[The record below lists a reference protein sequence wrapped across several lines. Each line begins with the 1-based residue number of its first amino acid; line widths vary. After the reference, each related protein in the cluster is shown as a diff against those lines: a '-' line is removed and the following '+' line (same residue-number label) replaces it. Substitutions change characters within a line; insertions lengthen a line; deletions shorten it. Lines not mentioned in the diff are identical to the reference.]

1 MAIPKKTASCKVCT
15 NKSSCF
21 QKLSIPELELV
32 DKNRLEVVYNKGE
45 TIIKQGSF
53 ANSILFL
60 KKGLLK
66 IFIEGKNNKNLIINI
81 VPEGNLI
88 GLPSLFG
95 DPIFHYSAIAYE
107 ESTVCLIDMEMFR
120 KFSLENAKF
129 SAEVIHIINQT
140 TIESYDR
147 FFSISQKNIPGRFAD
162 LILCLSEKIYKKDT
176 FTFPFSRKDFADLAS
191 ISIES
196 LSRVIKEFND
206 DEIIS
211 MHGKEIKI
219 LEPQLLRRISE
230 HG

>member
-1 MAIPKKTASCKVCT
+1 MAIPKKTVSCQICT

-21 QKLSIPELELV
+21 RKLSLPELDLV

-45 TIIKQGSF
+45 TILKQGSF
-53 ANSILFL
+53 ASSILFL

-66 IFIEGKNNKNLIINI
+66 LYIEGKNNKNLIISI

-95 DPIFHYSAIAYE
+95 DPIFHYSAMAYE

-120 KFSLENAKF
+120 KFSMENAKF
-129 SAEVIHIINQT
+129 SAEVIHIINQS
-140 TIESYDR
+140 TICSYDR

-162 LILCLSEKIYKKDT
+162 LILYLSEKIYKTEK
-176 FTFPFSRKDFADLAS
+176 FAFPLSRKDFADLAS

-206 DEIIS
+206 DKIIY
-211 MHGKEIKI
+211 MHGKEIEI
-219 LEPQLLRRISE
+219 LDPQLLRRISE
-230 HG
+230 NG

>member
-1 MAIPKKTASCKVCT
+1 MAIPKKTLSCKVCT

-21 QKLSIPELELV
+21 RKLNITELELV

-53 ANSILFL
+53 ASSILFL

-66 IFIEGKNNKNLIINI
+66 LYIEGKNNKNLIISI

-95 DPIFHYSAIAYE
+95 DPIFHYSAVSYE

-120 KFSLENAKF
+120 KFAMENAKF
-129 SAEVIHIINQT
+129 SAEVINIINQT
-140 TIESYDR
+140 TIQSFDR

-162 LILCLSEKIYKKDT
+162 LILYLSEQIYKKEA
-176 FTFPFSRKDFADLAS
+176 FSFPLSRKDFADLAS

-206 DEIIS
+206 DKIIS
-211 MHGKEIKI
+211 MHGKEIEI

-230 HG
+230 NG

>member
-1 MAIPKKTASCKVCT
+1 MAIPKKTVSCKACT

-21 QKLSIPELELV
+21 RKLSIPELELI
-32 DKNRLEVVYNKGE
+32 DENRLEVVYKKGE

-53 ANSILFL
+53 ASSIFFM

-66 IFIEGKNNKNLIINI
+66 LYIEGKNDKNLIISI

-95 DPIFHYSAIAYE
+95 DPIFHYSAVAYE
-107 ESTVCLIDMEMFR
+107 ESTICLIDMEMFR
-120 KFSLENAKF
+120 RFTKENAKF
-129 SAEVIHIINQT
+129 SSEVINIINQST
-140 TIESYDR
+140 VQSFDR

-162 LILCLSEKIYKKDT
+162 LILYLSEKIYKKDK
-176 FTFPFSRKDFADLAS
+176 FSFPLSRKDFADLAS

-196 LSRVIKEFND
+196 LSRVLKEFND
-206 DEIIS
+206 DKIIN
-211 MHGKEIKI
+211 MHGKEIEI

-230 HG
+230 NG